1 MTCSQKL
8 PRWGLAAASEALIK
22 AVIMVRFEDYGWCRG
37 VIERKNTDRRRKMK
51 GVLVN
56 FIAKF
61 DIDDDTTDLAL
72 DAMDYDPSAD
82 ADYEAWLLL
91 EAEAEAEA

>member
-1 MTCSQKL
+1 
-8 PRWGLAAASEALIK
+8 
-22 AVIMVRFEDYGWCRG
+22 
-37 VIERKNTDRRRKMK
+37 MK

-72 DAMDYDPSAD
+72 DAMDCDPSAD